1 MTTGDPTAFL
11 WAEACAL
18 IERAER
24 LQRQFFRPS
33 LAGAHHT
40 VWEPPVDIYETER
53 GLCAIAALPGVDQ
66 RDLEVSIES
75 DVLVIAGT
83 RRFPAL
89 SGDAV
94 IHRLEIPHGRFERRI
109 RISASRLRIDRSELL
124 NGCLVLILMKSSEA
138 G

>member
-1 MTTGDPTAFL
+1 M

-33 LAGAHHT
+33 LAGAITPYGSHPST
-40 VWEPPVDIYETER
+40 FTRPSGSSAPSPRFPVSSSAILRFRSR
-53 GLCAIAALPGVDQ
+53 G
-66 RDLEVSIES
+66 
-75 DVLVIAGT
+75 DVLLIAGT
-83 RRFPAL
+83 RRFPTL

-124 NGCLVLILMKSSEA
+124 NGCLFLILVKNSEA

>member
-1 MTTGDPTAFL
+1 MTADPRVFM

-33 LAGAHHT
+33 WASAHQAR
-40 VWEPPVDIYETER
+40 WEPPIDIYETER
-53 GLCAIAALPGVDQ
+53 EHCVIAALPGVEQ
-66 RDLEVSIES
+66 RDLEVSIEG

-83 RRFPAL
+83 RRFPSL
-89 SGDAV
+89 PGDAV

-109 RISASRLRIDRSELL
+109 PISASRLRIDRCELL
-124 NGCLVLILMKSSEA
+124 SGCLVLFLVKSSEA

>member
-1 MTTGDPTAFL
+1 MTTGDPRAFM

-18 IERAER
+18 IDRVER

-33 LAGAHHT
+33 LAGARQA

-53 GLCAIAALPGVDQ
+53 ELCVIAALPGVEQ
-66 RDLEVSIES
+66 RDLEVSIEG

-83 RRFPAL
+83 RRFPTP
-89 SGDAV
+89 GDAV

-109 RISASRLRIDRSELL
+109 RISANRLRINRSELL

>member
-33 LAGAHHT
+33 LAGAHHA

-53 GLCAIAALPGVDQ
+53 ELCAIAALPGVEQ
-66 RDLEVSIES
+66 RDLEVSVEG

-83 RRFPAL
+83 RRFPTL

>member
-1 MTTGDPTAFL
+1 MTTGDPSAFM

-33 LAGAHHT
+33 LAALHA

-53 GLCAIAALPGVDQ
+53 ELCAIAALPGVEQ
-66 RDLEVSIES
+66 RDLEISIEG

-83 RRFPAL
+83 RRFPSL
-89 SGDAV
+89 PNDAV
-94 IHRLEIPHGRFERRI
+94 IHRLEIPHGHFDRRI
-109 RISASRLRIDRSELL
+109 RVSVGRLRLSRSQLL
-124 NGCLVLILMKSSEA
+124 DGCLVLILTKQV
-138 G
+138 

>member
-53 GLCAIAALPGVDQ
+53 ELCAIAALPGVDQ

-124 NGCLVLILMKSSEA
+124 NGCLLLILMKSSEA

>member
-1 MTTGDPTAFL
+1 M

-33 LAGAHHT
+33 LAGAHQA
-40 VWEPPVDIYETER
+40 VWEPPVDIYEAER
-53 GLCAIAALPGVDQ
+53 ELCVIAALPGVEQ
-66 RDLEVSIES
+66 RDLEVSVEG

-83 RRFPAL
+83 RRFPTL
-89 SGDAV
+89 PGEAV

>member
-1 MTTGDPTAFL
+1 M

-124 NGCLVLILMKSSEA
+124 NGSPPDLNEEL
-138 G
+138 

>member
-53 GLCAIAALPGVDQ
+53 ELCAIAALPGVDQ

-124 NGCLVLILMKSSEA
+124 NGCLVLILMKSL
-138 G
+138 

>member
-1 MTTGDPTAFL
+1 M

-33 LAGAHHT
+33 LAGAHHA

-53 GLCAIAALPGVDQ
+53 ELCAIAALPGVEQ
-66 RDLEVSIES
+66 RDLEVSIEG

-83 RRFPAL
+83 RRFPTP
-89 SGDAV
+89 GDAV

-109 RISASRLRIDRSELL
+109 HISASRLRIDRSELL